1 MRRVEHRLPRPKP
14 SPSSPALTPLQLRL
28 ALASRL
34 LRHLG
39 FAGAAWARG
48 GPGLRFH
55 ARVVAMCT
63 RLAATAGDPATRVLA
78 LETLA
83 FPMEAIRYF
92 EFGTAWAWAADRT
105 GPMRV
110 LDVSSP
116 RLFPLLLARHRPGSR
131 FDLVNPDGRDLEVTA
146 RWMQALGLTSC
157 VLHRTSIAETKLEA
171 GSYDLVTSLSVLE
184 HIPEPADLEAVARMW
199 GAVRPGGRMILTLP
213 CARESFEEYLDLD
226 EYGLLEPDANGFV
239 FGQRFYDEA
248 LLRRR
253 VLAICGNPRRTALLG
268 ERTPGSFV
276 RDRSRKVAGDA
287 DLAREPLAAAVEYR
301 RYPSLETLP
310 GIGVLAL
317 EFEKPPVRSAS
328 ARQALESDQLPL
340 LQ

>member
-1 MRRVEHRLPRPKP
+1 M
-14 SPSSPALTPLQLRL
+14 QLRRT
-28 ALASRL
+28 LASRI

-39 FAGAAWARG
+39 YAGAAWVRG

-55 ARVVAMCT
+55 ARVVALCT
-63 RLAATAGDPATRVLA
+63 RLAATAGDPATRALA

-92 EFGTAWAWAADRT
+92 EFGAAWAWTAERT
-105 GPMRV
+105 GPLRV

-116 RLFPLLLARHRPGSR
+116 RLFPLLLARDRPGSR
-131 FDLVNPDGRDLEVTA
+131 FDLVNPDARDLEVTA
-146 RWMQALGLTSC
+146 RWTKALGLTSC
-157 VLHRTSIAETKLEA
+157 VLHRAPISEAKLDA

-199 GAVRPGGRMILTLP
+199 GFVRPGGRMILTLP

-226 EYGLLEPDANGFV
+226 EYGLLDPDANGFV

-253 VLAICGNPRRTALLG
+253 VFPICGNPRRTALLG
-268 ERTPGSFV
+268 ERIPGSFAE
-276 RDRSRKVAGDA
+276 DRSRKVAGDA
-287 DLAREPLAAAVEYR
+287 DLAREPLAAAVDYSR
-301 RYPSLETLP
+301 WSSIDSLP

-317 EFEKPPVRSAS
+317 EFEKPPTATRISPGTA
-328 ARQALESDQLPL
+328 
-340 LQ
+340 